1 MVGDLFVQVLKLRSN
16 MTELWKSCD
25 LDQDGPYV
33 RAATFSFNNVR
44 LEPVSATKSNLTS
57 SERLTALSLAQSFL
71 R

>member
-25 LDQDGPYV
+25 LDQDGTYV
-33 RAATFSFNNVR
+33 RAVTFSFNNVR
-44 LEPVSATKSNLTS
+44 LEPISATKSNVMS